1 MYWRNAKAQPTL
13 RAALQKSRVT
23 LSAQLCMR
31 ENRRKGVVLSKNAA
45 FRCGLGL
52 VERPNKQSRQRVDT
66 KHLEI

>member
-1 MYWRNAKAQPTL
+1 MAKRKSATDIACGVAKVESDALGATL
-13 RAALQKSRVT
+13 HAEK
-23 LSAQLCMR
+23 SAQ
-31 ENRRKGVVLSKNAA
+31 GVVLSKNAA